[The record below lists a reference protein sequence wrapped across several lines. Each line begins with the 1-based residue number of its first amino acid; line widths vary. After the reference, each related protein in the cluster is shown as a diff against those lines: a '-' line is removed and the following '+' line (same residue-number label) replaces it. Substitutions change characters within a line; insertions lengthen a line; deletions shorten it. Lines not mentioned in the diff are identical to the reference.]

1 MATRSED
8 SEYARTNATGAH
20 PASGSRKLALA
31 GAEGDE
37 TIDIRHVRVLFS
49 SRCIQYVRVPGLF
62 IEGHNSRT

>member
-37 TIDIRHVRVLFS
+37 TIDIPTPCPSAIL
-49 SRCIQYVRVPGLF
+49 IALY
-62 IEGHNSRT
+62 